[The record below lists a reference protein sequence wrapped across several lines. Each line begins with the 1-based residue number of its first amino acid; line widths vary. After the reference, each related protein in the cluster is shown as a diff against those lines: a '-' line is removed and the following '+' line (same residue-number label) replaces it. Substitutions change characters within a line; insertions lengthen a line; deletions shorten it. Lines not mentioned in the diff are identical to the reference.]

1 MKKQTVSFFE
11 VCEWIRAGL
20 DVRIKKDNDVK
31 KLSIPADMQRD
42 YQLIERFS
50 ISTGREFVVVG
61 CNNVN
66 FKQ

>member
-1 MKKQTVSFFE
+1 MKKQPISFFQ

-31 KLSIPADMQRD
+31 KLSIPADMRK
-42 YQLIERFS
+42 YYELIERFS

-61 CNNVN
+61 
-66 FKQ
+66 